1 MDIKLFF
8 FLFATTCLPLILI
21 FTLAP
26 WDIPYIQ
33 YFFLCLIFVFR
44 IVFFQEGEYKKKLRI
59 IGKENLRKKLN
70 RVPSESQ
77 VSVFIN
83 KKLEARNISFVI
95 NVVIIFGLTIGFGK
109 F

>member
-1 MDIKLFF
+1 MDFKI
-8 FLFATTCLPLILI
+8 FLFLFSTTCLPLAMIYL
-21 FTLAP
+21 LAP

-44 IVFFQEGEYKKKLRI
+44 IVFFQEREYKKKLRLL
-59 IGKENLRKKLN
+59 GKEKLRLKLN

-83 KKLEARNISFVI
+83 KKLEERNISFVI
-95 NVVIIFGLTIGFGK
+95 ATVIVFSLAIGFGK

>member
-1 MDIKLFF
+1 MDLKLFL
-8 FLFATTCLPLILI
+8 FLFSTTCLPLIFI
-21 FTLAP
+21 YVFAP

-44 IVFFQEGEYKKKLRI
+44 IVFFQEKEYKRKLRI
-59 IGKENLRKKLN
+59 IGKEKLRQKLS

-83 KKLEARNISFVI
+83 KKLEARNISFVVI
-95 NVVIIFGLTIGFGK
+95 VVIVFGLTIGFGK